1 MNPVKA
7 NILLIE
13 GKRAERPS
21 FFMGLTRKGFHV
33 ESVSSGSNA
42 LGRLAEKLPHLVLVD
57 AASMRTSGKR
67 ICQSIRQVAPGVPIV
82 LVVEKDQNGAEKFG
96 ANVVLAQPF
105 TLQKL
110 LNRIRPLLPAEEKNL
125 LVAGPLDLDT
135 DQRWVR
141 CADRQ
146 TSLTPR
152 LVNLLQILIKR
163 KGEVIDRRELFRL
176 VWDTGYTGDT
186 RTLDVHI
193 SWLRQAV
200 EEDPRHPQLIKTV
213 RGVGYRLDVE
223 PDNIPVEL
231 NTNHKQ
237 PKKTNPVA

>member
-1 MNPVKA
+1 
-7 NILLIE
+7 L
-13 GKRAERPS
+13 
-21 FFMGLTRKGFHV
+21 
-33 ESVSSGSNA
+33 
-42 LGRLAEKLPHLVLVD
+42 
-57 AASMRTSGKR
+57 
-67 ICQSIRQVAPGVPIV
+67 SIDPQVAPGVPVV

-110 LNRIRPLLPAEEKNL
+110 LNRIRPLLPAEDKNL
-125 LVAGPLDLDT
+125 LVAGPLELDM

-141 CADRQ
+141 CQDRQ

-163 KGEVIDRRELFRL
+163 KGEVIDRKELFRL

-200 EEDPRHPQLIKTV
+200 EEDPRHPQPDQNCA
-213 RGVGYRLDVE
+213 RGGLPLDID
-223 PDNIPVEL
+223 PDNGPV
-231 NTNHKQ
+231 NHNSNHKQ
-237 PKKTNPVA
+237 PKKPSLTLDRLLESYNLAII